1 MKKLFSVISLVAAIS
16 LSASAA
22 NSVQRTEQFSSIGG
36 ISVPGDFKVLLQ
48 HGATPKVEL
57 NVDAR
62 VADYCRAYIQGSNVV
77 IELDTKNYP
86 KELKNQLRQK
96 NSEPLILEAT
106 VSIPA
111 DGQFNS
117 ISLKSNASLVS
128 TSTLRF
134 QQKLSIDTED
144 NSVLKLMNVSATSI
158 KVKAENKSNVEFT
171 ATASNIN
178 VSAENNAV
186 LNLKLSG
193 KNAEI
198 ESSGSSTLTVDARV
212 DNITVKPAGQSKYN
226 LTGSSSTMIIFG
238 KGNSYVDAHSFSSQD
253 ADVDMNSSECFV
265 NPSKTLKIKLE
276 SGAKLVYDGSPA
288 IEINKIQ
295 KSSVIRAVD
304 YRDKNKH

>member
-1 MKKLFSVISLVAAIS
+1 MKKLFSVISIAAAIS

-22 NSVQRTEQFSSIGG
+22 TTIQRTEQFSSIGG
-36 ISVPGDFKVLLQ
+36 ISVPCDFKVVLQ
-48 HGATPKVEL
+48 HGASPKVEL

-62 VADYCRAYIQGSNVV
+62 VADYCRAYLQGSNVV

-96 NSEPLILEAT
+96 NAEALVLEAT
-106 VSIPA
+106 VSVPA

-117 ISLKSNASLVS
+117 ISLKSNANLVA
-128 TSTLRF
+128 TSTLRL
-134 QQKLSIDTED
+134 QQKLSIDTRD
-144 NSVLKLMNVSATSI
+144 NSVVKLMNVSATSI
-158 KVKAENKSNVEFT
+158 KVKAENKSTVELT

-212 DNITVKPAGQSKYN
+212 DNMTVKPAGQSKYT
-226 LTGSSSTMIIFG
+226 LTGSSEKMSIIG
-238 KGNSYVDAHSFSSQD
+238 KGNSYVDAHSFTALD
-253 ADVDMNSSECFV
+253 ADVDMSNCECLV

-276 SGAKLVYDGSPA
+276 SGASLVFDGSPV
-288 IEINKIQ
+288 IEINKIK

-304 YRDKNKH
+304 YRDKNKR